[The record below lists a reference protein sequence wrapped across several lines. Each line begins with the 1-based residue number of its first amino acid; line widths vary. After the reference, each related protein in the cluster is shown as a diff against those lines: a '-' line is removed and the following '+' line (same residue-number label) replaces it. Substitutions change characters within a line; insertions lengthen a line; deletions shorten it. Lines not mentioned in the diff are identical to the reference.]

1 MVVGV
6 CYQNAECTVYPG
18 YYKVFFIKS
27 ITYLVPILSE
37 DKRRNRLGYII
48 RFAIP

>member
-1 MVVGV
+1 MEVRV

-18 YYKVFFIKS
+18 YYKVIFIQF